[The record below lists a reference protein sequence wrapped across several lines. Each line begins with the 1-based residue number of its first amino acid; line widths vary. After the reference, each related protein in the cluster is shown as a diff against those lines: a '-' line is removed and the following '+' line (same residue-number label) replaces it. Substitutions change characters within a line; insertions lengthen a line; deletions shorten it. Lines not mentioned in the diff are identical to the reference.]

1 MPENSIRRKDKK
13 AMALVFTMIINDD
26 AQGTIHVNAC
36 SNEGGSA
43 TITACT
49 LQEAQELLSQGA
61 EKLNEAMQNWKP
73 EGQEE
78 PATDPKHLIKRSM
91 EEKTATQEYEES
103 TQGKRFI
110 KAIEQA
116 KDFTF
121 KRYSGLKSSQ
131 LNYIADKYRNNLVNG
146 SFDLVALAY
155 KQGYIAGKAG
165 R

>member
-49 LQEAQELLSQGA
+49 LQEAQELLGQGI
-61 EKLNEAMQNWKP
+61 EQLNEAMQAWK
-73 EGQEE
+73 QEDHE
-78 PATDPKHLIKRSM
+78 KKTEAQPRK
-91 EEKTATQEYEES
+91 EEKTAAQIYEES